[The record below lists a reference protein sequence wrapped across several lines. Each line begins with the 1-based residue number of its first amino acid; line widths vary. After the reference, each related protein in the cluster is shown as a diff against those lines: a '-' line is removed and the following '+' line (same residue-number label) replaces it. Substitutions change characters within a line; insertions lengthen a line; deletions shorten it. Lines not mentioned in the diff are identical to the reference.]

1 MARVKFNKLLTQTD
15 ALRGDVDTIYFTT
28 DTQCLVMGGKVYGIG
43 NSRLFIGSQLE
54 YEVKAASGQIPFGT
68 IVIINDENTPDIPS
82 DSSETTSILGMA
94 ILGKMILGQ
103 E

>member
-1 MARVKFNKLLTQTD
+1 MARVKFNKLLTQAD

-68 IVIINDENTPDIPS
+68 IVIINDENTS
-82 DSSETTSILGMA
+82 TLGMA